1 MLNNGIEQEQASH
14 IKLKALCEKYHAM
27 SVTLNEYKAKDIV
40 GKAPVCLLVDGVEY
54 PVGTWREVY
63 IAACDAVAKKDVEL
77 LRKAAGIVS
86 NNYFG
91 LNPTDMMR
99 VPYCHKASGV
109 WLNLCLNA
117 DTLIRYSKKVFDL
130 CGFPISRI
138 GIVYTDVL
146 GPNYIGRP
154 MRSSTEFAVKATC
167 CKLSPEEKKF
177 VAHLMDV
184 LARGFPRGI
193 VADSFIDLKRLRQRW
208 LDFGLPPVDRDDVAI
223 TKAIMENALDFG
235 KGRYCS
241 PKGLL
246 SNDVA
251 KRILN
256 DIESAF
262 AAGKK
267 AVYFAALYDKFAS
280 EIGGRIYTPEQLR
293 LVLAHVFADKDG
305 YVFRE
310 KYLANDSGHVPDPL
324 EEIVEFMREVGRCV
338 TVDEIAEK
346 IDHPVELIRH
356 AISRNSDKIFCV
368 ERGLFLL
375 AEQISI
381 EQSELNRA
389 RELISHALSEHDFV
403 PSRKL
408 IAEWFAACPDIESR
422 NPGFPRKTF
431 WWVLKKSLTE
441 FKFTESFISPLAN
454 MPPTLGDYID
464 ELYRDS
470 EEVSV
475 QKMRDVLDVDFGNEP
490 GLLAIYGEKLFSR
503 FCHVEQDRYVKPELV
518 GFPVESV
525 DDCLDVVCKGDF
537 LPFLAVSDFTLFP
550 HVEGFK
556 WNSFLLQGF
565 VQHFSKRFKYIGE
578 SKALDKCVGALVR
591 RTSPIENQTQ
601 VMAAAAAEHIEFGLN
616 NAEELLEWFV
626 ETGFLSSRRF
636 KGIRDVMALAQQE
649 RQRKEVE

>member
-1 MLNNGIEQEQASH
+1 MIKVRYKNIE
-14 IKLKALCEKYHAM
+14 LKALIEK
-27 SVTLNEYKAKDIV
+27 
-40 GKAPVCLLVDGVEY
+40 GKSSAY
-54 PVGTWREVY
+54 
-63 IAACDAVAKKDVEL
+63 
-77 LRKAAGIVS
+77 RKLEA
-86 NNYFG
+86 N
-91 LNPTDMMR
+91 
-99 VPYCHKASGV
+99 
-109 WLNLCLNA
+109 
-117 DTLIRYSKKVFDL
+117 
-130 CGFPISRI
+130 
-138 GIVYTDVL
+138 
-146 GPNYIGRP
+146 
-154 MRSSTEFAVKATC
+154 
-167 CKLSPEEKKF
+167 KKF
-177 VAHLMDV
+177 LKV
-184 LARGFPRGI
+184 LR
-193 VADSFIDLKRLRQRW
+193 SFFVVI
-208 LDFGLPPVDRDDVAI
+208 G
-223 TKAIMENALDFG
+223 
-235 KGRYCS
+235 
-241 PKGLL
+241 
-246 SNDVA
+246 
-251 KRILN
+251 ILN

-338 TVDEIAEK
+338 TVD
-346 IDHPVELIRH
+346 
-356 AISRNSDKIFCV
+356 

-454 MPPTLGDYID
+454 MPPTLGDYLD

-626 ETGFLSSRRF
+626 ENGFLSSRRF